1 MFDLSK
7 TSPHNIIGLSPIS
20 IDDIV
25 VLYVN
30 AFGNIQL
37 IFVKSFI
44 FFKYCVFENAY
55 DDIIEYLDGIAIF
68 PALKS
73 EFAKIIL
80 SFTPVIIY

>member
-7 TSPHNIIGLSPIS
+7 TSPHNIIDLFPIS
-20 IDDIV
+20 TDDIV

-37 IFVKSFI
+37 TFEKSFI

-55 DDIIEYLDGIAIF
+55 DDIIE
-68 PALKS
+68 
-73 EFAKIIL
+73 
-80 SFTPVIIY
+80 